1 MSQTMKNALRKHYIA
16 DWAKEHTEAPAKE
29 QFKRL
34 AKNISSITDDTDE
47 ETDDK
52 AFYDGDGTKEKKVVG
67 ISESWKVEGL
77 RDYDDEAQNVI
88 ASKKRKTGDNRK
100 VWHKIVDSVEKTEVV
115 EVATLSDIK
124 SGGGDAGDDET
135 FECTITFNK
144 IAKETPHVK
153 G

>member
-1 MSQTMKNALRKHYIA
+1 MATMKNALRKHYIA
-16 DWAKEHTEAPAKE
+16 DWKKEHTQAPEKTD
-29 QFKRL
+29 FLRL

-67 ISESWKVEGL
+67 ISEAWKAEGI
-77 RDYDDEAQNVI
+77 RDYDDPAQNLI
-88 ASKKRKTGDNRK
+88 ASKKRKTGDERK
-100 VWHKIVDSVEKTEVV
+100 VWHKIVDSVEKTEVC

-124 SGGGDAGDDET
+124 SGGGDAGDDEE
-135 FECTITFNK
+135 FGCTLTYNK

>member
-1 MSQTMKNALRKHYIA
+1 MKNALRKHYVA
-16 DWAKEHTEAPAKE
+16 DWKKEHTQAPEKTD
-29 QFKRL
+29 FLRL

-67 ISESWKVEGL
+67 ISEAWKAEGI
-77 RDYDDEAQNVI
+77 RDYDDPAQNLI
-88 ASKKRKTGDNRK
+88 ASKKRKTGDERK
-100 VWHKIVDSVEKTEVV
+100 VWHKIVDSVEKTEVC

-124 SGGGDAGDDET
+124 SGGGDAGDDEE
-135 FECTITFNK
+135 FGCTLTYNK

>member
-1 MSQTMKNALRKHYIA
+1 MATMKNALRKHYVA
-16 DWAKEHTEAPAKE
+16 DWKKEHTQAPEKTD
-29 QFKRL
+29 FLRL

-67 ISESWKVEGL
+67 ISEAWKAEGI
-77 RDYDDEAQNVI
+77 RDYDDPAQNLI
-88 ASKKRKTGDNRK
+88 ASKKRKTGDDRK
-100 VWHKIVDSVEKTEVV
+100 VWHKIVDSVEKTEVT

-124 SGGGDAGDDET
+124 SGGGDAGDDEE
-135 FECTITFNK
+135 FGCTLTYNK

>member
-1 MSQTMKNALRKHYIA
+1 MQRIGKKNTRKHR
-16 DWAKEHTEAPAKE
+16 K
-29 QFKRL
+29 KRTFYVQR
-34 AKNISSITDDTDE
+34 KISSITDDTDE

-67 ISESWKVEGL
+67 ISEAWKAEGI
-77 RDYDDEAQNVI
+77 RDYDDPAQNLI
-88 ASKKRKTGDNRK
+88 ASKKRKTGDDRK
-100 VWHKIVDSVEKTEVV
+100 VWHKIVDSVEKTEVT

-124 SGGGDAGDDET
+124 SGGGDAGDDEE
-135 FECTITFNK
+135 FGCTLTYNK

>member
-1 MSQTMKNALRKHYIA
+1 MATMKNALRKHYIA
-16 DWAKEHTEAPAKE
+16 DWKKEHTQAPEKTD
-29 QFKRL
+29 FLRL

-67 ISESWKVEGL
+67 ISEAWKAEGI
-77 RDYDDEAQNVI
+77 RDYDDPAQNLI
-88 ASKKRKTGDNRK
+88 ASKKRKTGDDRK
-100 VWHKIVDSVEKTEVV
+100 VWHKIVDSVEKTEVC

-124 SGGGDAGDDET
+124 SGGGDAGDDEE
-135 FECTITFNK
+135 FGCTLTYNK

>member
-1 MSQTMKNALRKHYIA
+1 MATMKNALRKHYIA
-16 DWAKEHTEAPAKE
+16 DWKKEHTQAPEKTE
-29 QFKRL
+29 FLRL

-67 ISESWKVEGL
+67 ISEAWKTEGI
-77 RDYDDEAQNVI
+77 RDYDDPAQNLI
-88 ASKKRKTGDNRK
+88 ASKKRKTGDDRK
-100 VWHKIVDSVEKTEVV
+100 VWHKIVDSVEKTEVC

-124 SGGGDAGDDET
+124 SGGGDAGDDEQ
-135 FECTITFNK
+135 FGCTLTYNK

>member
-1 MSQTMKNALRKHYIA
+1 MATMKNALRKHYIA
-16 DWAKEHTEAPAKE
+16 DWKKEHTQAPEKTD
-29 QFKRL
+29 FLRL

-67 ISESWKVEGL
+67 ISEAWKAEGL
-77 RDYDDEAQNVI
+77 RDYEDPAQNLI
-88 ASKKRKTGDNRK
+88 ASKKRKTGDERK
-100 VWHKIVDSVEKTEVV
+100 VWHKIVDSVEKTEVC

-124 SGGGDAGDDET
+124 SGGGDAGDDEE
-135 FECTITFNK
+135 FGCTMTYNK

>member
-1 MSQTMKNALRKHYIA
+1 MSTTMKNALRKHYIA
-16 DWAKEHTEAPAKE
+16 DWKKEHTQAPEKTD
-29 QFKRL
+29 FLRL

-67 ISESWKVEGL
+67 ILEAWKAEGL
-77 RDYDDEAQNVI
+77 RDYDDPAQNLI
-88 ASKKRKTGDNRK
+88 ASKKRKTGDDRK
-100 VWHKIVDSVEKTEVV
+100 VWHKIVDSVEKTEVC

-124 SGGGDAGDDET
+124 SGGGDAGDDEE
-135 FECTITFNK
+135 FGCTITYNK

>member
-1 MSQTMKNALRKHYIA
+1 MKNALRKHYIA
-16 DWAKEHTEAPAKE
+16 DWKKEHTQAPDKTE
-29 QFKRL
+29 YLRV

-67 ISESWKVEGL
+67 ISEAWKVEGL
-77 RDYDDEAQNVI
+77 RDYDDPAQNLI
-88 ASKKRKTGDNRK
+88 ASKKRKTGDDRK
-100 VWHKIVDSVEKTEVV
+100 VWHKIVDPVEKIEVN

-124 SGGGDAGDDET
+124 SGGGDAGDDEE
-135 FECTITFNK
+135 FGCTLTYNK

>member
-1 MSQTMKNALRKHYIA
+1 MKNALRKHYIA
-16 DWAKEHTEAPAKE
+16 DWKKEHTQAPEKTD
-29 QFKRL
+29 FLRL

-67 ISESWKVEGL
+67 ILEAWKAEGL
-77 RDYDDEAQNVI
+77 RDYDDPAQNLI
-88 ASKKRKTGDNRK
+88 ASKKRKTGDDRK
-100 VWHKIVDSVEKTEVV
+100 VWHKIVDSVEKTEVC

-124 SGGGDAGDDET
+124 SGGGDAGDDEE
-135 FECTITFNK
+135 FGCTITYNK

>member
-1 MSQTMKNALRKHYIA
+1 MATMKNALRKHYIA
-16 DWAKEHTEAPAKE
+16 DWKKEHTQAPAKE
-29 QFKRL
+29 EFKRL

-67 ISESWKVEGL
+67 ISEAWKAEGI
-77 RDYDDEAQNVI
+77 RDYDDDAQNLI
-88 ASKKRKTGDNRK
+88 ASKKRKTGDERK
-100 VWHKIVDSVEKTEVV
+100 VWHKIVDSVEKAEVC

-124 SGGGDAGDDET
+124 SGGGDAGDDEE
-135 FECTITFNK
+135 FGCTLTYNK

>member
-1 MSQTMKNALRKHYIA
+1 MKNALRKHYIA
-16 DWAKEHTEAPAKE
+16 DWKKEHTQAPEKTD
-29 QFKRL
+29 FLRL

-67 ISESWKVEGL
+67 ISEAWKAEGL
-77 RDYDDEAQNVI
+77 RDYEDPAQNLI
-88 ASKKRKTGDNRK
+88 ASKKRKTGDERK
-100 VWHKIVDSVEKTEVV
+100 VWHKIVDSVEKTEVC

-124 SGGGDAGDDET
+124 SGGGDAGDDEE
-135 FECTITFNK
+135 FGCTMTYNK

>member
-1 MSQTMKNALRKHYIA
+1 MATMKNALRKHYIA
-16 DWAKEHTEAPAKE
+16 DWKKEHTQAPDKTE
-29 QFKRL
+29 YLRV

-67 ISESWKVEGL
+67 ISEAWKVEGL
-77 RDYDDEAQNVI
+77 RDYDDPAQNLI
-88 ASKKRKTGDNRK
+88 ASKKRKTGDDRK
-100 VWHKIVDSVEKTEVV
+100 VWHKIVDPVEKTEVN

-124 SGGGDAGDDET
+124 SGGGDAGDDEG
-135 FECTITFNK
+135 FGCTITYNK